1 MDPWGL
7 LDSQPA
13 LIHKTQAKEK
23 PCLKKSRWSGSK
35 KKHLRL
41 FSGLLDMCTRIQQSG
56 FSLDSED
63 YGH

>member
-7 LDSQPA
+7 QDNQPA

-35 KKHLRL
+35 EDHLRL
-41 FSGLLDMCTRIQQSG
+41 FSGLLYMCTHAYNSAC
-56 FSLDSED
+56 SP
-63 YGH
+63 